1 MGKFDREY
9 EAFRIFEEIL
19 EQSQAEQAQAE
30 QPQAERIEN
39 GIGHQPAGKA
49 EHAEAP
55 YYEIEYDSCP
65 MPGVGRFV
73 LKSSKIEA
81 PKKDETRDIFNQMRD
96 IARKYRTSYFNSSKF
111 YNKAAQQENAKIF
124 YKQGMFM
131 KDFKDEY
138 DKSVHYSSYYPSY
151 QMMGY
156 DQLRTY
162 FTWRTKVRQK
172 EVENTSLSYAFLYIY
187 ELLNNIGV
195 DGPEEGLEK
204 LMFFWEAY
212 RIYDGSIDKYML
224 QWVKDY
230 HIYYELPRP
239 FKEFLEENCLEAHY
253 PELSGPEDKFDLFCS
268 ISKYDIRKSVFFCEG
283 NMEEGH
289 SMEQGN
295 VVEKVRSRDFIK
307 GCFYFVLDRLKQV
320 LAENRINFDE
330 FIFQPAKNMVIWT
343 PFKGAL
349 FYPAAR
355 QQDRKVV
362 LSEREIYLCSGNR
375 WTFNTV
381 ITAESGK
388 RLIGYCM
395 KQMESTLRKAVKYK
409 YRLSASTDMLSPVM
423 AAELQKA
430 NIFLEKTVTEA
441 SLEYYRE
448 ATKTVVS
455 IDSRA
460 LERIREEALAT
471 QEKLIVP
478 EQEEFRF
485 ALSASA
491 AQGSLAE
498 QENTEIQGR
507 IAKQEDSLAQG
518 SFGHDRKTETGL
530 QTMEKEQAK
539 GEEQAGEEDQTK
551 GEEQA
556 RGELQTMEELPSME
570 GLQQDIASMLQQ
582 GERTDLAAS
591 ASEPWDGLKAAL
603 EETEKSALLIVLNGE
618 TDIKHFADSHGIMLE
633 VLMDRINEKAMDFIG
648 DNLLDSEF
656 QIYEDYA
663 EQVKGMVETG

>member
-1 MGKFDREY
+1 M
-9 EAFRIFEEIL
+9 

-39 GIGHQPAGKA
+39 GIGHQPAGGKA

-65 MPGVGRFV
+65 MHGVGRFV

-239 FKEFLEENCLEAHY
+239 FKEFLEENGLEAHY

-268 ISKYDIRKSVFFCEG
+268 ISKYDIRKSVFFFEG
-283 NMEEGH
+283 SMEQKHSMEEGHSMEQKH

-409 YRLSASTDMLSPVM
+409 YRLSAGTDMLSPVM

-518 SFGHDRKTETGL
+518 SFGHDRKTGTG
-530 QTMEKEQAK
+530 
-539 GEEQAGEEDQTK
+539 
-551 GEEQA
+551 
-556 RGELQTMEELPSME
+556 
-570 GLQQDIASMLQQ
+570 LQQ